1 MGKTRGLTPNLT
13 RSKPVIK
20 TKWNRNLNLKE
31 RAKEK
36 VKKKLSKI
44 TKYDADADTSSLE
57 AQSAPTTTDPHK
69 MELL

>member
-36 VKKKLSKI
+36 VKKKLPKI
-44 TKYDADADTSSLE
+44 TKFDADADTSSLE
-57 AQSAPTTTDPHK
+57 A
-69 MELL
+69 